1 MKKWN
6 NIIFLVLS
14 MLVVGCG
21 DNDENPVGFYTSS
34 GGDRI
39 EGFSA
44 SVGESWLRAGGGSGV
59 YKVSSSD
66 ESIVRAELSQEVIT
80 LKAYKVGQAEITIVD
95 SREESATIEITV
107 CPLIRT
113 IEVMETRA
121 FIRYSDGRDTSD
133 VEEKVKKEII
143 ENMDIAKGWQFK
155 MVYDHWNG
163 AYEREGKVTVYQDAS
178 QEEGIEGT
186 YSMGNVENKIAY
198 TFKYEDREHILQFPE
213 ILESGIA
220 RDTGPQKMTRIEK
233 YSAEY
238 KEKYPDANFKEVVCI
253 LRVAIWRR

>member
-1 MKKWN
+1 
-6 NIIFLVLS
+6 
-14 MLVVGCG
+14 MLVVGCS

-59 YKVSSSD
+59 YKISSSD
-66 ESIVRAELSQEVIT
+66 ESIVKAELSQEV
-80 LKAYKVGQAEITIVD
+80 
-95 SREESATIEITV
+95 TV

-163 AYEREGKVTVYQDAS
+163 MYEREGKVTVYQDAS

-198 TFKYEDREHILQFPE
+198 TFKYGDREHILQFPE

-220 RDTGPQKMTRIEK
+220 RDTGPQQMTWIEN

-253 LRVAIWRR
+253 LQVSIWRR

>member
-14 MLVVGCG
+14 MLVVGCS

-44 SVGESWLRAGGGSGV
+44 SVGESWLRAGGGRGV

-66 ESIVRAELSQEVIT
+66 ESIVKAELSQEVIT
-80 LKAYKVGQAEITIVD
+80 LKAYKVGQAKITIVD

-163 AYEREGKVTVYQDAS
+163 MYEREGKVTVYQDAS

-198 TFKYEDREHILQFPE
+198 TFKYGDREHILQFPE

-220 RDTGPQKMTRIEK
+220 RDTGPQQMTWIEN

-253 LRVAIWRR
+253 LQVSIWRR

>member
-14 MLVVGCG
+14 MLVVGCS

-66 ESIVRAELSQEVIT
+66 ESIVKAELSQEVIT

-113 IEVMETRA
+113 IVILM
-121 FIRYSDGRDTSD
+121 
-133 VEEKVKKEII
+133 VERHRMLK
-143 ENMDIAKGWQFK
+143 
-155 MVYDHWNG
+155 
-163 AYEREGKVTVYQDAS
+163 
-178 QEEGIEGT
+178 
-186 YSMGNVENKIAY
+186 
-198 TFKYEDREHILQFPE
+198 
-213 ILESGIA
+213 
-220 RDTGPQKMTRIEK
+220 
-233 YSAEY
+233 
-238 KEKYPDANFKEVVCI
+238 
-253 LRVAIWRR
+253 RR

>member
-1 MKKWN
+1 MGRGVYERLGFKVMRDVAMRLKLLSLNLLWVKCLIIHVMKKWN

-14 MLVVGCG
+14 MLVVGCS

-66 ESIVRAELSQEVIT
+66 ESIVKAELSQEVIT

-121 FIRYSDGRDTSD
+121 
-133 VEEKVKKEII
+133 
-143 ENMDIAKGWQFK
+143 
-155 MVYDHWNG
+155 
-163 AYEREGKVTVYQDAS
+163 
-178 QEEGIEGT
+178 
-186 YSMGNVENKIAY
+186 
-198 TFKYEDREHILQFPE
+198 L
-213 ILESGIA
+213 
-220 RDTGPQKMTRIEK
+220 
-233 YSAEY
+233 
-238 KEKYPDANFKEVVCI
+238 YPLF
-253 LRVAIWRR
+253 